1 MQRPTAVTV
10 FGVLNLVFGGLGLLC
25 TPISLIMLFY
35 QAQQGNPM
43 SRILDENAAYRVYL
57 IAAAVAGV
65 LAALV
70 LIAAGIGLLQMKS
83 WARLTS
89 IGYAIFGIVTGV
101 VAIIVNVVFI
111 FGPMMTQARD
121 GGPEA
126 AAAIGGLVG
135 GMAGGC
141 FGLVYPI
148 LLLIFMTRPK
158 IRNAFLPQNVP
169 PIL

>member
-1 MQRPTAVTV
+1 MI
-10 FGVLNLVFGGLGLLC
+10 VLFQ
-25 TPISLIMLFY
+25 
-35 QAQQGNPM
+35 QAQPGNPM
-43 SRILDENAAYRVYL
+43 SSILEENSAYRVYL
-57 IAAAVAGV
+57 IAAAVAGI

-70 LIAAGIGLLQMKS
+70 LIAAGIGLLQMKR

-101 VAIIVNVVFI
+101 VGIILNVVFV
-111 FGPMMTQARD
+111 FGPMMTEARS

-141 FGLVYPI
+141 IGLVYPI
-148 LLLIFMTRPK
+148 LLLIFMTLPN

-169 PIL
+169 PVI

>member
-1 MQRPTAVTV
+1 MQRPTTVTV

-25 TPISLIMLFY
+25 TPISVIMLFQ
-35 QAQQGNPM
+35 QAQSGNPV
-43 SRILDENAAYRVYL
+43 SRILEENAAYRVYV

-70 LIAAGIGLLQMKS
+70 LIAAGIGLLQMKR

-101 VAIIVNVVFI
+101 VGIILNIVFVV
-111 FGPMMTQARD
+111 GPMMTEARD
-121 GGPEA
+121 EGSQA
-126 AAAIGGLVG
+126 AAAAMVLVG

-141 FGLVYPI
+141 LSLVYPI

-169 PIL
+169 PVI

>member
-1 MQRPTAVTV
+1 MQRPTTVTV

-25 TPISLIMLFY
+25 TPISVIMLFQ
-35 QAQQGNPM
+35 QAQAGNPM
-43 SRILDENAAYRVYL
+43 SRILEENAAYRVYL

-70 LIAAGIGLLQMKS
+70 LIAAGIGLLQMKP

-89 IGYAIFGIVTGV
+89 IGYAIFGIVMGV
-101 VAIIVNVVFI
+101 VGIILNIVFV
-111 FGPMMTQARD
+111 FVPMTTQARE

-126 AAAIGGLVG
+126 AVAAMGLVG

-141 FGLVYPI
+141 LSLVYPI

-158 IRNAFLPQNVP
+158 IRNAFLPQSVP
-169 PIL
+169 PVI